1 MTCWVRSHAVCF
13 PICLLKKCILSAVV
27 DRVSELSDDAIK
39 QMSRQAA
46 RYVVQYTR
54 EDRGATDSV
63 SGAVYASQSV
73 RFAGGTTA
81 YVAVDADGYNALR
94 DRELPVL
101 PPQAILESGT
111 LEITPSQAFGLGIY
125 EPVSE
130 NDFEVLPLFSKIRIG
145 HHFSN

>member
-1 MTCWVRSHAVCF
+1 M
-13 PICLLKKCILSAVV
+13 VV

-73 RFAGGTTA
+73 RFAGGVTA
-81 YVAVDADGYNALR
+81 YVAVD
-94 DRELPVL
+94 
-101 PPQAILESGT
+101 
-111 LEITPSQAFGLGIY
+111 F
-125 EPVSE
+125 
-130 NDFEVLPLFSKIRIG
+130 
-145 HHFSN
+145 